1 MNSPIIGALLS
12 QAPDEFVGYVAL
24 KGALQEIIE
33 INDVICWGELAR
45 STIL

>member
-12 QAPDEFVGYVAL
+12 QAPDELAGYVAL
-24 KGALQEIIE
+24 NALQEIVE